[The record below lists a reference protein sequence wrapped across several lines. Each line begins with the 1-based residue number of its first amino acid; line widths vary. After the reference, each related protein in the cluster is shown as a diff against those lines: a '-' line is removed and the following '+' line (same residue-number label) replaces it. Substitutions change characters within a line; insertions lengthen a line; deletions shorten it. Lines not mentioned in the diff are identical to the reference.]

1 MSGDELC
8 PAVDDVEVTLLAT
21 LGHGGQQLLV
31 LLVDDPHTYLRKE
44 DNFHKEKTLGAVKLR
59 LKLIS

>member
-31 LLVDDPHTYLRKE
+31 LLVDDPHTYLRKT
-44 DNFHKEKTLGAVKLR
+44 NFHEEKNLGAVKLR

>member
-31 LLVDDPHTYLRKE
+31 LLVDDPHTYLRKT
-44 DNFHKEKTLGAVKLR
+44 NFHEEKTLGAVKLR